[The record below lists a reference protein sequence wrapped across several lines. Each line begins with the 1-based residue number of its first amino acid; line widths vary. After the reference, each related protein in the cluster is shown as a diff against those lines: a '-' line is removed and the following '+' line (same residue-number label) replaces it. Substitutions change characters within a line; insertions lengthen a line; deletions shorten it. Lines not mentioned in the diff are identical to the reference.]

1 MNTQTLPASYKYLPE
16 EYKKKHYPEAW
27 LQEKLPS
34 SFKYLPA
41 EAQQNYINNLM
52 GITNE
57 QQLVEQVDNR
67 PKNTGGFFEGL
78 GYTLGSFGLGA
89 LRTLEGVYDFVGSAL
104 FSMVGQNE
112 AAKKHFMEN
121 RWSYDLGQRLNTWYN
136 PSKGMQFVGDVAGG
150 IGNSAVGM
158 AVGALTGGVGLG
170 LTVGMGAAGGA
181 LEDAYHKTGELG
193 FKEFGYATSVGVAE
207 GAMESVFG
215 AGGKVLKSLG
225 VKSFTKQGAKQI
237 VRQGVLRGI
246 WDGAKGEFFEE
257 AAQEVLDPIFQKVWG
272 IDKDAKVEWGVKE
285 LFKEGKLEAGSVLYS
300 GLVGAVSGGII
311 GGVGGTANR
320 VRNTK
325 AGRTIIEANKQNS
338 VIGMNAEFAKV
349 AETQVDK
356 SGIWGEIIELRD
368 AYNKKV
374 AKGEN
379 ASAQMLGQMQR
390 SAFAA
395 SFEPGIQQAKAYL
408 KENWTNFVED
418 AAKKGY
424 KFNGETI
431 TENMVN
437 NEHVVTTLATQSVMG
452 QLFMEPDTFIQQVF
466 NKGAIDLNSFVKF
479 KTEATPEQVYAI
491 NKALNVDILADNFN
505 FNDFQKAFDNAS
517 KNNPNLSSD
526 LEATFKYLYQVEDA
540 ISKQMDSDTK
550 APVYDISNP
559 NLKEGINIFRANKK
573 SNALLGVVY
582 DQKSD
587 TYRIVEGQD
596 ISKPLSLEELNNTF
610 KKLSQPIETATAQQT
625 TTDMQKTVEKPN
637 EQGYNKNGERKSR
650 VLKNSQE
657 RQQAILQEQEL
668 IKQMSEET
676 IAKNEIVGKRWL
688 NKHKEQ
694 IQRLKNTVENGE
706 VAKNINK
713 YNKETAPKYA
723 KDNGTNDLSGLEFP
737 YTIEDIANLPEV
749 LEARDLMDSIPQTI
763 EKIKGEIVDNRN
775 TPERHA
781 VRERIGDHLLN
792 TIGSYE
798 QATKSW
804 TGEVKQERKALIAI
818 GLPASGKS
826 STMVEPWSERF
837 KARPV
842 DNDMAKPFFGE
853 FNEGWGANA
862 VHEESSY
869 IIEQLVQN
877 QAIERGDNLA
887 FAMVGPKVPKIRAL
901 IETLLNAG
909 YQVELQLNELNHNKT
924 AGRAYTR
931 WGETGRYINFE
942 YIAGL
947 IENDVAKP
955 IKTYE
960 TLIKELGGKLYG
972 YARISNDVVFRTK
985 AIVQE
990 RNGRCWIQGD
1000 TDSRNSFSTTRGTS
1014 ESQENIQRKGTKGNE
1029 HDFGDVSE
1037 RLVLEPQNLGGKSDE
1052 ETKGTRPDKYKRVSN
1067 DVLRGQSPIVR
1078 ESSEGNGIQRR
1089 GDKENSGSEIR
1100 GRNVERSQASEESRQ
1115 RKNNDNS
1122 LVDKRL
1128 TETETKTE
1136 KKAEP
1141 KTVDQT
1147 IIAEADEWYS
1157 GYQWLCVF
1165 EQGYNKYKN
1174 IYGEKFKEYLRSFK
1188 NPPHVIVEANKKFQ
1202 NEYNQTV
1209 YSNNYSFTE
1218 MMRKG
1223 YSEIVAEMEA
1233 KYDTKIPETDKW
1245 IYYNLMY
1252 DNFYGDNKYGKRI
1265 NLDSTTRHSLGK
1277 ETAIKPN
1284 KTQEK
1289 VPTNRIERIE
1299 YYNKKAH
1306 EHIQNAYKNV
1316 KLFPDMEI
1324 SKLAR
1329 QATPVFNNL
1338 NKARQD
1344 SIKLLVHQAQQSG
1357 VDTDTIKQLVKL
1369 AAKTNYNIFITDSA
1383 TSEYTNFYGQNVIY
1397 LSKGAITENGA
1408 IAKVAMHEIIHALK
1422 GVEGYQ
1428 AMQDFALENMSEE
1441 RKTKL
1446 EEEYRAYYEQQGL
1459 EFTEDVLNDEITA
1472 TYITETLARGSIDKI
1487 LNTFG
1492 RYGETGFKTMLAKF
1506 KDFRTMKERSPQ
1518 ISFIERKVRKAF
1530 DNYMQGKMAK
1540 DSKSKVGDNVRYK
1553 VDKPFSEQVDDVIAG
1568 KHDRLYDLYVR
1579 ETPQSFVEK
1588 GFEKGPLL
1596 MRNSKVKEIL
1606 SKHQDITA
1614 EIIKAIPQSLENPL
1628 FILKSRSNPDT
1639 SAVAITDITT
1649 SKGNVIVPV
1658 WINQEGN
1665 YYSVEI
1671 DSNVALKTNFIA
1683 SVYSRNVKGLLEY
1696 AFKNNEVIRYST
1708 DTKKVNTFLTTQ
1720 GLQLPPRLQT
1730 VNFNSNIS
1738 QETKPVN
1745 DTRCS
1750 LPSDPTIAIEQAAQT
1765 NDTSAGDMPINAVD
1779 LESIPGNQL
1788 VYAVPQNLDQWSNLW
1803 LKKVPPKEF
1812 FEHKKTTFKANLEAV
1827 TIQLVNKYEAI
1838 ERVLRNAGM
1847 DRQTAASLT
1856 HQASTARSAAMTMLG
1871 VAQFDAQYNRV
1882 GDSLYDIFKPIHQN
1896 NINSEAKSYKKNLEN
1911 GKYKNKEKY
1920 VDYNKKFDLYMLHLH
1935 NEARLGQ
1942 DKSIFGEDVTVE
1954 VSKKTI
1960 ADMEAT
1966 YPEFKELAKKVRKY
1980 SDNLLTY
1987 RVQTGLITA
1996 EFANH
2001 LREMYPYYVP
2011 TYRAK
2016 DSGPSIRPAYG
2027 NIRGVDLN
2035 QTVKRA
2041 KGSDQAIMPIYDSLA
2056 AQTIQV
2062 INTGRANNI
2071 LTHLY
2076 YASLQ
2081 GDKSIDII
2089 GKETVGIE
2097 EALSHEIKVEK
2108 DTTDKVNNKV
2118 SFYFQGEK
2126 VTMLVDKNIF
2136 TGIESMLGTNKDSG
2150 NKLYQTAV
2158 KLNSTFKNLVTSWN
2172 PFFSIWRNPIKDF
2185 GNFVINTKYG
2195 VANSMRNYKRAWQ
2208 EIKNGGYYWQEAQA
2222 AGIVGSGIYNYQ
2234 TKTLKRGETVQDRTI
2249 GKLAA
2254 VSEMI
2259 EMTPRLAEYI
2269 SAREAGHS
2277 VEVALYQAADVTT
2290 NFGRSGTLVAKL
2302 NATVMPFLNPAV
2314 QGANKIWRALVYGDA
2329 GKGKTAKGRRL
2340 NLLVRLAV
2348 FAVATTAFNGFMND
2362 DDEDYKNLSDYTKQA
2377 NFVIPM
2383 GDGKFLKIPKDRLQA
2398 VVSSVYLRA
2407 KASAEGDEHAWKGM
2421 GGFVVGQVTPID
2433 NFSRPL
2439 WEPIKDVKTN
2449 TTWYGG
2455 EIESQRWENVR
2466 PSQRYDTRTSEIS
2479 KSLGKTFNYS
2489 PLKIDYLLDQYLG
2502 VVGDLVLPASAVA
2515 GERSMFERQM
2525 LANSTISNKW
2535 AGKLSDMSKEYTYRK
2550 NEGDVKAELA
2560 LKYINKIKQ
2569 DISDLYNKQNEIHAD
2584 KSLSKDEKVTQSDI
2598 IQVAINALRQRAF
2611 EGGEEIYNNLK
2622 DANIEINDDNKQS
2635 IYIDALYGIAGSEYA
2650 LKTKSK
2656 TQYTKAQMYNKLGFN
2671 YDMSYQY
2678 FHELDQ
2684 YKKQYAGQLS
2694 DRDITVMYTLQLSI
2708 PNLEKLILLFSQGYR
2723 PKINEQWLVGANKYE
2738 LEKALAVAISKLKIS
2753 SEEKIE
2759 LATMCGYKVED
2770 GKIKLSRTK

>member
-1 MNTQTLPASYKYLPE
+1 MSNTNTLPASYKYLPE
-16 EYKKKHYPEAW
+16 EEKKKNYPEAW
-27 LQEKLPS
+27 LQENLPP
-34 SFKYLPA
+34 SFKYLS
-41 EAQQNYINNLM
+41 EEGQQAYINSLF
-52 GITNE
+52 GSEATAT
-57 QQLVEQVDNR
+57 DNR
-67 PKNTGGFFEGL
+67 SKNTGGVLGGV

-225 VKSFTKQGAKQI
+225 VKSFAKQI

-257 AAQEVLDPIFQKVWG
+257 AAQEVLDPIFQKLWG

-311 GGVGGTANR
+311 SGAGGAGNRIANNR
-320 VRNTK
+320 
-325 AGRTIIEANKQNS
+325 AGRTIIKKNRQNS

-610 KKLSQPIETATAQQT
+610 KEIRKNVEKQKEVLYNNNKEQKNNEQINDPTRVERDNLERASEDQLRAPQNDVRVVQSRGNQADSQAMQSKQQTSKRGTGFLGHRTTLRTIDFQPKIKAILEKNGRTYFEYYRPTGADYVKAMQAFKENNPRSAFVEIKDAKDYDSFPAVLMSKDGTSGICITDTGDMVSAFSDGATSGRRGESDMFFAWGIENGGTKGDNFGYGLLGNYSRFGAMPFARTEFNTEFAPPNWNYDIDKHPDIFFWGLQGDNAIETLNKKEKKQYKIFKDSEVSRQE
-625 TTDMQKTVEKPN
+625 VESFTPLFKDHT
-637 EQGYNKNGERKSR
+637 KANGEVEYGYDRAYKYRDSF
-650 VLKNSQE
+650 VDIIQKQAKKGEQLSTDALIEISKVGKEMVENGKFADNVAEIPQE
-657 RQQAILQEQEL
+657 AFKKYKDSLLQEQ
-668 IKQMSEET
+668 K
-676 IAKNEIVGKRWL
+676 
-688 NKHKEQ
+688 
-694 IQRLKNTVENGE
+694 
-706 VAKNINK
+706 
-713 YNKETAPKYA
+713 
-723 KDNGTNDLSGLEFP
+723 
-737 YTIEDIANLPEV
+737 
-749 LEARDLMDSIPQTI
+749 
-763 EKIKGEIVDNRN
+763 
-775 TPERHA
+775 
-781 VRERIGDHLLN
+781 
-792 TIGSYE
+792 
-798 QATKSW
+798 
-804 TGEVKQERKALIAI
+804 
-818 GLPASGKS
+818 
-826 STMVEPWSERF
+826 
-837 KARPV
+837 
-842 DNDMAKPFFGE
+842 
-853 FNEGWGANA
+853 
-862 VHEESSY
+862 
-869 IIEQLVQN
+869 
-877 QAIERGDNLA
+877 
-887 FAMVGPKVPKIRAL
+887 
-901 IETLLNAG
+901 
-909 YQVELQLNELNHNKT
+909 
-924 AGRAYTR
+924 
-931 WGETGRYINFE
+931 
-942 YIAGL
+942 
-947 IENDVAKP
+947 
-955 IKTYE
+955 
-960 TLIKELGGKLYG
+960 
-972 YARISNDVVFRTK
+972 
-985 AIVQE
+985 
-990 RNGRCWIQGD
+990 
-1000 TDSRNSFSTTRGTS
+1000 
-1014 ESQENIQRKGTKGNE
+1014 
-1029 HDFGDVSE
+1029 
-1037 RLVLEPQNLGGKSDE
+1037 
-1052 ETKGTRPDKYKRVSN
+1052 
-1067 DVLRGQSPIVR
+1067 
-1078 ESSEGNGIQRR
+1078 
-1089 GDKENSGSEIR
+1089 
-1100 GRNVERSQASEESRQ
+1100 
-1115 RKNNDNS
+1115 
-1122 LVDKRL
+1122 
-1128 TETETKTE
+1128 TETKP
-1136 KKAEP
+1136 EP
-1141 KTVDQT
+1141 
-1147 IIAEADEWYS
+1147 S
-1157 GYQWLCVF
+1157 
-1165 EQGYNKYKN
+1165 
-1174 IYGEKFKEYLRSFK
+1174 
-1188 NPPHVIVEANKKFQ
+1188 
-1202 NEYNQTV
+1202 
-1209 YSNNYSFTE
+1209 
-1218 MMRKG
+1218 
-1223 YSEIVAEMEA
+1223 
-1233 KYDTKIPETDKW
+1233 
-1245 IYYNLMY
+1245 
-1252 DNFYGDNKYGKRI
+1252 
-1265 NLDSTTRHSLGK
+1265 
-1277 ETAIKPN
+1277 

-1446 EEEYRAYYEQQGL
+1446 EKEYRAYYEQKGL
-1459 EFTEDVLNDEITA
+1459 EFTEDILNDEITA

-1506 KDFRTMKERSPQ
+1506 KDFKTMKERSPQ

-1530 DNYMQGKMAK
+1530 DNYMQGKMDKSLVSGHEPKYSLDPEQQHNYTYKKLIAKDDMNIVELQDNTIPRDLNGNREMNTIAKNARNNAKKYRNHKNTKYATYVHNADIGKDVLLGARGITHGLLGDNSDIAAKIALNVGDILTNSIAVNELNGRVTKRLKTDMSYVLLGVCK
-1540 DSKSKVGDNVRYK
+1540 DSKGTYAVRTVVGKLSNKIESMDI
-1553 VDKPFSEQVDDVIAG
+1553 FQVTAVKGSMVTKKNPSTSQSASS
-1568 KHDRLYDLYVR
+1568 
-1579 ETPQSFVEK
+1579 TPLGMAVTGQS
-1588 GFEKGPLL
+1588 PLVS
-1596 MRNSKVKEIL
+1596 NSGSSTISVKEFLNKVKGI
-1606 SKHQDITA
+1606 
-1614 EIIKAIPQSLENPL
+1614 
-1628 FILKSRSNPDT
+1628 
-1639 SAVAITDITT
+1639 
-1649 SKGNVIVPV
+1649 
-1658 WINQEGN
+1658 
-1665 YYSVEI
+1665 
-1671 DSNVALKTNFIA
+1671 ALI
-1683 SVYSRNVKGLLEY
+1683 
-1696 AFKNNEVIRYST
+1696 NEVISLDVADTLGVERTEGNLTKDLRY
-1708 DTKKVNTFLTTQ
+1708 
-1720 GLQLPPRLQT
+1720 
-1730 VNFNSNIS
+1730 
-1738 QETKPVN
+1738 
-1745 DTRCS
+1745 S

-1803 LKKVPPKEF
+1803 LKKVQPKEF

-1871 VAQFDAQYNRV
+1871 VTQFDAQYNRV
-1882 GDSLYDIFKPIHQN
+1882 GESLYDIFKPIHQN
-1896 NINSEAKSYKKNLEN
+1896 NIDSKAKGYKKNLEN

-1920 VDYNKKFDLYMLHLH
+1920 IDYNKKFDLYMLHLH

-1942 DKSIFGEDVTVE
+1942 DKSIFGKDVTVE

-2081 GDKSIDII
+2081 GDKSIEII
-2089 GKETVGIE
+2089 GKQTVGIE

-2234 TKTLKRGETVQDRTI
+2234 TKTLKRGENWQDKTI

-2348 FAVATTAFNGFMND
+2348 FAVAATAFNGFMND

>member
-1 MNTQTLPASYKYLPE
+1 MSNTIPVSYKYLSEARKKELFPE
-16 EYKKKHYPEAW
+16 IYE
-27 LQEKLPS
+27 QEIIQKLPP
-34 SFKYLPA
+34 SFQYA
-41 EAQQNYINNLM
+41 SEEAQQAYINNLLNSNA
-52 GITNE
+52 IT
-57 QQLVEQVDNR
+57 DNR
-67 PKNTGGFFEGL
+67 SKNTGGVLGGV

-225 VKSFTKQGAKQI
+225 VKSFAKQGAKQI

-285 LFKEGKLEAGSVLYS
+285 LFKEGKLEQGSVLYS

-325 AGRTIIEANKQNS
+325 AGRTIIENNRQNS

-368 AYNKKV
+368 AYNKRQAEGK
-374 AKGEN
+374 N

-408 KENWTNFVED
+408 KENWTSFVED

-550 APVYDISNP
+550 APVYDIANP
-559 NLKEGINIFRANKK
+559 NLKEGVNIFRANKD
-573 SNALLGVVY
+573 SNALVGVVY

-596 ISKPLSLEELNNTF
+596 ISKPLSLEELNNAF
-610 KKLSQPIETATAQQT
+610 KKLSQPIETATTQQT
-625 TTDMQKTVEKPN
+625 TTESVSQQVNEQVDTTQEVNNQTESGEKRTKITAEMTEAQRYEALKDRTITVGQEFTAEQQEAYNKKVEK
-637 EQGYNKNGERKSR
+637 
-650 VLKNSQE
+650 
-657 RQQAILQEQEL
+657 
-668 IKQMSEET
+668 IKE
-676 IAKNEIVGKRWL
+676 
-688 NKHKEQ
+688 
-694 IQRLKNTVENGE
+694 
-706 VAKNINK
+706 
-713 YNKETAPKYA
+713 
-723 KDNGTNDLSGLEFP
+723 SGLEKGLPNKEQRKLLRKLVKEFNIKKT
-737 YTIEDIANLPEV
+737 YENKDIELEFYYGTNSIDESISKQSAEYILFAEMLAQFDSVIENAVGIEV
-749 LEARDLMDSIPQTI
+749 H
-763 EKIKGEIVDNRN
+763 NRN
-775 TPERHA
+775 D
-781 VRERIGDHLLN
+781 IGYKLDPTLKNVYVLTSAFQN
-792 TIGSYE
+792 GENIVPV
-798 QATKSW
+798 KL
-804 TGEVKQERKALIAI
+804 EVKQFTGKKNTLYVAVAL
-818 GLPASGKS
+818 
-826 STMVEPWSERF
+826 
-837 KARPV
+837 
-842 DNDMAKPFFGE
+842 N
-853 FNEGWGANA
+853 
-862 VHEESSY
+862 
-869 IIEQLVQN
+869 
-877 QAIERGDNLA
+877 
-887 FAMVGPKVPKIRAL
+887 
-901 IETLLNAG
+901 
-909 YQVELQLNELNHNKT
+909 
-924 AGRAYTR
+924 
-931 WGETGRYINFE
+931 
-942 YIAGL
+942 
-947 IENDVAKP
+947 P
-955 IKTYE
+955 IKTKKIGIAE
-960 TLIKELGGKLYG
+960 KG
-972 YARISNDVVFRTK
+972 N
-985 AIVQE
+985 
-990 RNGRCWIQGD
+990 
-1000 TDSRNSFSTTRGTS
+1000 TTRGVTTITS
-1014 ESQENIQRKGTKGNE
+1014 PITINISDFIQQINPKDTDLLKYVPKQFLTQEQIEAVKVAEAKDLAKFE
-1029 HDFGDVSE
+1029 KEKAKHEE
-1037 RLVLEPQNLGGKSDE
+1037 RLKEQKAKQELERQ
-1052 ETKGTRPDKYKRVSN
+1052 
-1067 DVLRGQSPIVR
+1067 
-1078 ESSEGNGIQRR
+1078 
-1089 GDKENSGSEIR
+1089 
-1100 GRNVERSQASEESRQ
+1100 ER
-1115 RKNNDNS
+1115 
-1122 LVDKRL
+1122 
-1128 TETETKTE
+1128 
-1136 KKAEP
+1136 
-1141 KTVDQT
+1141 
-1147 IIAEADEWYS
+1147 IA
-1157 GYQWLCVF
+1157 
-1165 EQGYNKYKN
+1165 K
-1174 IYGEKFKEYLRSFK
+1174 
-1188 NPPHVIVEANKKFQ
+1188 
-1202 NEYNQTV
+1202 
-1209 YSNNYSFTE
+1209 
-1218 MMRKG
+1218 
-1223 YSEIVAEMEA
+1223 
-1233 KYDTKIPETDKW
+1233 
-1245 IYYNLMY
+1245 
-1252 DNFYGDNKYGKRI
+1252 
-1265 NLDSTTRHSLGK
+1265 
-1277 ETAIKPN
+1277 
-1284 KTQEK
+1284 
-1289 VPTNRIERIE
+1289 IERIE

-1446 EEEYRAYYEQQGL
+1446 EKEYRAYYEQKGL

-1506 KDFRTMKERSPQ
+1506 KDFKTMKERSPQ

-1530 DNYMQGKMAK
+1530 DNYMQGKMDKALVSGHEPKYSLDPEQQHNYTYDKLVAKKDITVVNVSDNIPRLNNGIIDRDTVIYKAKDNARTYNNSKTTKRDTYVYAPDIGQDVIIGNKRLKHGLSRGADVTAKVTMNIGDILTNSIAINELKGRVAKGKTQPSTDMSYVLLGLCK
-1540 DSKSKVGDNVRYK
+1540 DSKNTYAVRTVVGKLSNQIESMDI
-1553 VDKPFSEQVDDVIAG
+1553 FQVTAIKGSVVTKKNPAPSLGTINSDTRSTWVHGNDSAI
-1568 KHDRLYDLYVR
+1568 HDLGSSTISVK
-1579 ETPQSFVEK
+1579 E
-1588 GFEKGPLL
+1588 LL
-1596 MRNSKVKEIL
+1596 NKVKGV
-1606 SKHQDITA
+1606 
-1614 EIIKAIPQSLENPL
+1614 SL
-1628 FILKSRSNPDT
+1628 I
-1639 SAVAITDITT
+1639 
-1649 SKGNVIVPV
+1649 
-1658 WINQEGN
+1658 
-1665 YYSVEI
+1665 
-1671 DSNVALKTNFIA
+1671 
-1683 SVYSRNVKGLLEY
+1683 
-1696 AFKNNEVIRYST
+1696 NEVISLDVADNLGIKRSQSSQNTLSESLRYS
-1708 DTKKVNTFLTTQ
+1708 
-1720 GLQLPPRLQT
+1720 LPG
-1730 VNFNSNIS
+1730 
-1738 QETKPVN
+1738 
-1745 DTRCS
+1745 
-1750 LPSDPTIAIEQAAQT
+1750 DPAKAIENAAQT

-1920 VDYNKKFDLYMLHLH
+1920 IDYNKKFDLYMLHLH

-2348 FAVATTAFNGFMND
+2348 FAVAATAFNGFMND

-2489 PLKIDYLLDQYLG
+2489 PLKIDYLLQQYLG

-2569 DISDLYNKQNEIHAD
+2569 DISDLYNKQNEIQAD

-2678 FHELDQ
+2678 FNELDQ
-2684 YKKQYAGQLS
+2684 YKKEYAGKLS
-2694 DRDITVMYTLQLSI
+2694 DRDLTVMYTLQLSI

-2723 PKINEQWLVGANKYE
+2723 PKVNEQWLIGANKYE